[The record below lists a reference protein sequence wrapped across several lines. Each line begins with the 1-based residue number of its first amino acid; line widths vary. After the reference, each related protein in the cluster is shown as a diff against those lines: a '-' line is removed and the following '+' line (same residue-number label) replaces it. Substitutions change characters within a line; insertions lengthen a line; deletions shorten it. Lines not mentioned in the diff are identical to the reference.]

1 MSVAAIGDL
10 DQDGVPDMAVGAT
23 GDDDGGS
30 DKGAVYILLMN
41 SDGTVKSTQKISAT
55 EVIT

>member
-1 MSVAAIGDL
+1 
-10 DQDGVPDMAVGAT
+10 MAVGAY

-30 DKGAVYILLMN
+30 ATVAVYILLMN

>member
-1 MSVAAIGDL
+1 
-10 DQDGVPDMAVGAT
+10 MAVGAH
-23 GDDDGGS
+23 GDGDGGTFT
-30 DKGAVYILLMN
+30 GAVYILLMN